1 MRHAKQFRKFATADR
16 GKAEDDTT
24 STETATTS
32 PFTDATTDELVYMLE
47 EEKLAGDI
55 YEAFAELY
63 DVKIFDRIGAS
74 EDRHFDALLKQAE
87 AQGVDTDAFEFQP
100 AGSFVNPDLQDFYDD
115 LLETGSASLQD
126 ALEVGVAIEVKDITD
141 LAEAAEA
148 VAGTQLETVYET
160 LLAASESH
168 LAAFESLL
176 G

>member
-1 MRHAKQFRKFATADR
+1 
-16 GKAEDDTT
+16 
-24 STETATTS
+24 
-32 PFTDATTDELVYMLE
+32 MLTPLPRIRPWD
-47 EEKLAGDI
+47 LAGRV
-55 YEAFAELY
+55 AF
-63 DVKIFDRIGAS
+63 V
-74 EDRHFDALLKQAE
+74 
-87 AQGVDTDAFEFQP
+87 FQP